1 MTSSSDRLIA
11 DVEKARMRL
20 IQLWIISLVVFV
32 TVEALRG
39 VHYWNK
45 VKGPYCL
52 FDYGSSLD
60 YFVAGEFALVN
71 AALVYYYGKI
81 SNRARNFR
89 EWAPWLMVGLSGV
102 FFAADEFLGIHKKL
116 GASVEHTHT
125 GLLRFFPAGGDTVV
139 TATYVAAAAVCMLF
153 FFNRMMIDRTAR
165 TYAFVGMGLLGVL
178 ATLDIVPKHLWIGY
192 MPFRETKEL
201 VELSVGWV
209 AGATFI
215 SASAHTFTGILR
227 LHAVAPGSTEPTRA
241 AQDSS
246 A

>member
-1 MTSSSDRLIA
+1 MTSSSDRFIA
-11 DVEKARMRL
+11 DVEKARVRL
-20 IQLWIISLVVFV
+20 IQLWIVSLVVFV

-39 VHYWNK
+39 AHYWNK

-52 FDYGSSLD
+52 FEYGSSLD

-81 SNRARNFR
+81 SNRAHNFR
-89 EWAPWLMVGLSGV
+89 TWAPWLMVGLSGV
-102 FFAADEFLGIHKKL
+102 YFAADEFLCIHKKL
-116 GASVEHTHT
+116 GASIEHTST

-139 TATYVAAAAVCMLF
+139 TATYVAAAAVCMLI
-153 FFNRMMIDRTAR
+153 FFNRMMVDRTAR

-178 ATLDIVPKHLWIGY
+178 ATLDIVPKNLWIGY

-215 SASAHTFTGILR
+215 SASARTFTEILR
-227 LHAVAPGSTEPTRA
+227 MYAATPAAIKRKRV